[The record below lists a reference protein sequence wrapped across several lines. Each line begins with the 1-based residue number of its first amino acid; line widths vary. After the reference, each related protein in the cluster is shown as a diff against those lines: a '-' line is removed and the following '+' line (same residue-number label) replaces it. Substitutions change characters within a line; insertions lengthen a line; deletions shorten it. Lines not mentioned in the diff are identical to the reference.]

1 MPPKDRPRKTNR
13 RSPTTLTAD
22 QDLSLRFELIRL
34 AAELKPTTVRGLYYQ
49 AVISSLLYFIQKDSD
64 KQKTYYNLVQGR
76 VLDLRREGLIPWDCV
91 TDESRA
97 SYNQTRFDT
106 PADFADV
113 APYYFRLDFWRDQDV
128 RPLVMVEKAGQVP
141 VYLSHA
147 RGMGVD
153 VVACKG
159 YSSVTH
165 MRDLAGVIDG
175 WMDQG
180 QDVELIVC
188 ADFDPSG
195 DDWPRAALEEIRQHV
210 GRPGQFREVT
220 MRRELVTVDDLAELG
235 PAVALRAANPNDSRT
250 RAFLDRYGFSA
261 DTECCV
267 EMDAMNPNVARARV
281 ERAVMEM
288 FNGDMEAERAL
299 QQEHRD
305 RIAAALLSL

>member
-49 AVISSLLYFIQKDSD
+49 AVISALLYFIQKDSD
-64 KQKTYYNLVQGR
+64 GQKTYYNLVQTR
-76 VLDLRREGLIPWDCV
+76 VLELRREGLIPWDCV

-97 SYNQTRFDT
+97 SYNLSRFDT
-106 PADFADV
+106 PAAFADV
-113 APYYFRLDFWRDQDV
+113 APYSYRLDFWRDQQV

-141 VYLSHA
+141 VYLDHA
-147 RGMGVD
+147 RRMGVD
-153 VVACKG
+153 VAACKG
-159 YSSVTH
+159 YGSASH
-165 MRDLAGVIDG
+165 LRDVAGVIDG
-175 WMDQG
+175 WLDQG
-180 QDVELIVC
+180 QYVDLIVC

-195 DDWPRAALEEIRQHV
+195 DDWPRAALEEIQQHV
-210 GRPGQFREVT
+210 SRPGSLA

-250 RAFLDRYGFSA
+250 RAFLDRYDFSA

-281 ERAVMEM
+281 ENIVMEM
-288 FNGDMEAERAL
+288 FDGDMEAERAL